1 MKKVLEKFINILLVF
16 ALCCSFLEP
25 FVNIA
30 IVANAEA
37 SESYVYLSDLWNDES
52 VLLKKE
58 SSWKDVRALKVNQ
71 NEPGNLISVNIDG
84 EQTYF
89 INGIFAHA
97 TSTLIF
103 DLKDYKD
110 KGFDTFAAYVGVDTY
125 AGSNGDGVA
134 FTIYGSTDNQD
145 YKTLKTINTLKG
157 TSDAVKVELPI
168 GEYRYLKLY
177 AYANGNNS
185 SDHAVYANA
194 MIFNS
199 HTYKPNIN
207 SSVDWIKTLK
217 EYDDELKGYDEEE
230 IVEDEDLELK
240 LLQRTLVKRVGYQI
254 IQAYAVSD
262 KEKEEVLHWLF
273 TDKKALKTYITGGE
287 PLGNY
292 INSFNVLT
300 KLYKQY
306 KDDLENPD
314 EKKRETFLKMM
325 MAISLTH
332 SGTIAFWT
340 SGEGNTLVVSDP
352 VKRYDSFKKLYLNSG
367 LAMTYDQT
375 FNVDV
380 FESLTVEEMRWVV
393 DARLSD
399 EEIPWLNWYTS
410 ANFEKTKYRG
420 DGEKPKNSMD
430 PYTYIWY
437 NDSFKWAYT
446 DENYYKDNSNYCS
459 PDINTPGNKGYG
471 RGAVCNDLY
480 HTEEWGI
487 KSDTNTQPRLWVVWE
502 EDGVCGALSKTGENL
517 NNSYGQV
524 AAVTRQ
530 PAHAAY
536 LVQTKKKNDDG
547 TFTTTWGIGNDVHGW
562 AKSSGTEKG
571 ERLPLNWGTTT
582 LPYSSDYNAS
592 YVILAQAAIDDFD
605 NYVKSL
611 EYKLIADIYEEDYE
625 KQEKI
630 YREIVGVTDSRFNV
644 NEKNIAAIQNFNLD
658 GWYGLIQSYLK
669 NNKKNSSDY
678 KQLSY
683 EIMANLKAYPLAMND
698 MLKLINEKLDNRDK
712 TIVSSAFDKILND
725 LEKVPNDSTVYK
737 QGQAVRQVAQYLNGN
752 KEETVK
758 FSFSGEN
765 ANKIVLATEQP
776 FEYALDYS
784 YDPVTEQAYANWT
797 QVTTGTTADL
807 TSVIDQ
813 ISADKDIVV
822 HIIGDND
829 FSPTSDSITIINIEE
844 GTTPKNLYANDLE
857 NKVFGISDSME
868 WKMDGEEV
876 SEWVKFSTQEPDLSG
891 IKTVLV
897 RDGAHDTYLPSEA
910 IPFVFDASPDADKT
924 KVYVPIS
931 RLKVEASSQQN
942 SSSEAAARAIDGN
955 KYTYWHNYW
964 SGADTARWIK
974 IEVTDEDP
982 IDLSKIEYMPRQDS
996 GTNGIFTK
1004 VKLEVSLDGQ
1014 NWELVD
1020 DNIKWNADKST
1031 KTYILQKPTL
1041 AKYIRLTALES
1052 VGSFASAAMINI
1064 FENTT
1069 TRTSVEELSV
1079 NYISNGFVYDGTPK
1093 MPDVTVKHG
1102 DKTLIKD
1109 EDYTIEYSDNVNA
1122 GKGKI
1127 TIKGKGAYIGR
1138 RTFEFDIQKAP
1149 HPPTAPPKDMV
1160 VERGEL
1166 NDFGESVP
1174 YLLYVPLP
1182 DGWGWHPSGMD
1193 IVLQPGVPVTAIAE
1207 YYGDDWSD
1215 EMANNYET
1223 NQVYVTVTML
1233 NGNRPK
1239 VELNTTDKLI
1249 FDISDSNNIKDKEY
1263 FKSLLKVTDEE
1274 DDKDV
1279 NDYKETTITINE
1291 ELSDWPE
1298 TWDKVGTYHIT
1309 FTVTDSDNNAVDFKV
1324 EFTLYDSTSNEKI
1337 DISNPEKFIIQ
1348 IIDDVL
1354 TYNGSEIK
1362 PEVVVKDENDHVLT
1376 LDKDYVIE
1384 YINNQL
1390 AGTAMVIIKGIG
1402 LLYKGEQSQEF
1413 IIQKAKVP
1421 SVLPSEVIEI
1431 SPDVTSLSDVT
1442 LPQGWSWEDED
1453 IVLHEGENTLN
1464 ILFAGDENHE
1474 AYKMSIKV
1482 VKNSNKTREVVEPKQ
1497 DASEQSNPI
1506 PDTPS
1511 ESENNSSTPSEATP
1525 QVVPTESETTNKEDN
1540 SLVNKETT
1548 LEPDNNTE
1556 ENKTTEEKEVDSQ
1569 DNDNQESESKQ
1580 NETNEQE
1587 DEKEKNVDNKEE
1599 KETSNKGIVIGVI
1612 TVSAIILGALVYLL
1626 IKRK

>member
-1 MKKVLEKFINILLVF
+1 MKKFLEKFINILLVI
-16 ALCCSFLEP
+16 ALCFSFFEP
-25 FVNIA
+25 FVDVA
-30 IVANAEA
+30 IVANAKA
-37 SESYVYLSDLWNDES
+37 SDSFVYLSDLWDDEN
-52 VLLKKE
+52 VLLEKE

-71 NEPGNLISVNIDG
+71 NEPGNLISLNIEG

-97 TSTLIF
+97 TSTLVF

-110 KGFDTFAAYVGVDTY
+110 KGFNTFSAYVGVDTY

-134 FTIYGSTDNQD
+134 FTIYGSTDNKD

-157 TSDAVKVELPI
+157 ISDAVKVELSL
-168 GEYRYLKLY
+168 GNYRYLKLY

-194 MIFNS
+194 MIYNNN
-199 HTYKPNIN
+199 TYQPNIN
-207 SSVDWIKTLK
+207 SSVSWIKPLN
-217 EYDDELKGYDEEE
+217 EYDEELKKYSEKE
-230 IVEDEDLELK
+230 IVENEDLELK

-254 IQAYAVSD
+254 MQAYATSD
-262 KEKEEVLHWLF
+262 PEKEEVLQWLF
-273 TDKKALKTYITGGE
+273 TDREALKTYITGGE

-306 KDDLENPD
+306 KDDLNNKD
-314 EKKRETFLKMM
+314 EKKRQTFLKMM

-367 LAMTYDQT
+367 LAINYDQT

-410 ANFEKTKYRG
+410 ANFANTKYYG
-420 DGEKPKNSMD
+420 TKEKPKNAMD

-446 DENYYKDNSNYCS
+446 DEEYYKEGSKHCAA
-459 PDINTPGNKGYG
+459 DINTPGNTGYT
-471 RGAVCNDLY
+471 RGASCEDIY
-480 HTEEWGI
+480 QTSKWGI
-487 KSDTNTQPRLWVVWE
+487 KSDANTQPRLWVVWE

-536 LVQTKKKNDDG
+536 LVQNKKKNDDG
-547 TFTTTWGIGNDVHGW
+547 TFTTTWSIGNDVHGW

-582 LPYSSDYNAS
+582 LSYSSDYNAS

-605 NYVKSL
+605 NYVKAL
-611 EYKLIADIYEEDYE
+611 EYKLIADIYEEDYS
-625 KQEKI
+625 KQEDI
-630 YREIVGVTDSRFNV
+630 YRKIVGVTNNKFSAS
-644 NEKNIAAIQNFNLD
+644 EKNIDAIQNFNLD

-669 NNKKNSSDY
+669 NNKKTSDSY

-683 EIMANLKAYPLAMND
+683 EIMANLKEYPLAMND
-698 MLKLINEKLDNRDK
+698 MLNLITEKMDNHDK
-712 TIVSSAFDKILND
+712 TIISSAFGKILD
-725 LEKVPNDSTVYK
+725 ELEKVPNDSTVYK

-784 YDPVTEQAYANWT
+784 YDTATKEAHAHWT
-797 QVTTGTTADL
+797 KVTTGTTADL
-807 TSVIDQ
+807 TSVINQ
-813 ISADKDIVV
+813 ISVDKDIVV

-844 GTTPKNLYANDLE
+844 GATPKNLYANDLE
-857 NKVFGISDSME
+857 NKVFGTSDSME
-868 WKMDGEEV
+868 WKMDDDEV

-910 IPFVFDASPDADKT
+910 VSLVFDASPDADKT

-942 SSSEAAARAIDGN
+942 NSSEAAARAIDGN
-955 KYTYWHNYW
+955 KNTYWHNLW

-1014 NWELVD
+1014 KWEVVD
-1020 DNIKWNADKST
+1020 DDIKWNADKST

-1052 VGSFASAAMINI
+1052 AGSFASAAMINI
-1064 FENTT
+1064 FENKT
-1069 TRTSVEELSV
+1069 TRTSVDELSV

-1093 MPDVTVKHG
+1093 TPDVTVKHG

-1109 EDYTIEYSDNVNA
+1109 EDYTVEYSDNINA

-1149 HPPTAPPKDMV
+1149 HPPSAPPSEIV

-1166 NDFGESVP
+1166 NDFGEATP
-1174 YLLYVPLP
+1174 YLFFVPLP
-1182 DGWGWHPSGMD
+1182 EGWGWHPSGMN
-1193 IVLQPGVPVTAIAE
+1193 IILTPLEPVTAIAE

-1223 NQVYVTVTML
+1223 NQVSVTVTML
-1233 NGNRPK
+1233 NGSRPK
-1239 VELNTTDKLI
+1239 VELNTEDELI
-1249 FDISDSNNIKDKEY
+1249 FDISDKNNIKDKEY

-1274 DDKDV
+1274 DDKDK

-1298 TWDKVGTYHIT
+1298 TWDRVGTYHIT
-1309 FTVTDSDNNAVDFKV
+1309 FTVTDSDNNSVDFKV
-1324 EFTLYDSTSNEKI
+1324 EFILYDSTNKEKI
-1337 DISNPEKFIIQ
+1337 DISDPKKFIIQ
-1348 IIDDVL
+1348 IVDSVL

-1362 PEVVVKDENDHVLT
+1362 PDIVVKDDNNHILT
-1376 LDKDYVIE
+1376 LDKDYVVE
-1384 YINNQL
+1384 YINNKL
-1390 AGTAMVIIKGIG
+1390 AGTAKVIIKGIG
-1402 LLYKGEQSQEF
+1402 LLYSGEQGQEF
-1413 IIQKAKVP
+1413 IIQKAKIP
-1421 SVLPSEVIEI
+1421 STLPSEVIEV

-1453 IVLHEGENTLN
+1453 IVLHEGENTLD

-1474 AYKMSIKV
+1474 AYKMTVKVIKD
-1482 VKNSNKTREVVEPKQ
+1482 SNKKREIVEVKQ
-1497 DASEQSNPI
+1497 DTPESSK

-1511 ESENNSSTPSEATP
+1511 ESSPKPSKPSEAT
-1525 QVVPTESETTNKEDN
+1525 QQEKTTESKTSEKDG
-1540 SLVNKETT
+1540 SSSVDKETT
-1548 LEPDNNTE
+1548 DNVEDTNSSEETE
-1556 ENKTTEEKEVDSQ
+1556 TADDKQVEEDYEDKDKQEVEDKQNVTKEQENKK
-1569 DNDNQESESKQ
+1569 
-1580 NETNEQE
+1580 
-1587 DEKEKNVDNKEE
+1587 E
-1599 KETSNKGIVIGVI
+1599 KETNSKPIIIAITGLALCGLIVLFVKIRNK
-1612 TVSAIILGALVYLL
+1612 
-1626 IKRK
+1626 